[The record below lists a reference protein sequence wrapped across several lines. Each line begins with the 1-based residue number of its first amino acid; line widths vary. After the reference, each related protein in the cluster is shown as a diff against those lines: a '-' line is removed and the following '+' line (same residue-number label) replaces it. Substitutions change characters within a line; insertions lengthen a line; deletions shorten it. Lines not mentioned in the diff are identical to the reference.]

1 MNTDGNYV
9 SQFKDTIEKIVDA
22 EIEKRGTPKYVSAI
36 IQNVNDDGTVNV
48 YLPPDLT
55 SVLKGILNKTGET
68 LSNGDSVEL
77 CTKNGS
83 VNNSWVAIKHK
94 TNTLFA
100 GTNVPNTFTQDQTF
114 NGALNMFNYNKIYW
128 KEPGYGDKFT
138 IEPRFSGADDQNYLA
153 IRAAVGDAETDP
165 DTYNIATFSGKSG
178 HFWVKGHVASSDSI
192 QATKG
197 FWSNGQRMPNFNG
210 WCSDANDAL
219 YEGRYY
225 CGGSS
230 TNLPGSNP
238 YGYLRVRVSNG
249 DTINHTDNWGWQ
261 EFYNTNGRKWIR
273 YIVNT
278 GGWSPWKLIAYASIV
293 LYDNAS
299 GTNGDIT
306 LSDSAANYE
315 YIEIFFRNNDN
326 KYNSVKVYQPH
337 GKSVSL
343 MSQDNNSSKV
353 WLKVTSITI
362 SGTTITKSEACEV
375 ALTSGS
381 SPTISSSNNNYIT
394 RVVGYK

>member
-22 EIEKRGTPKYVSAI
+22 EIEKKGTPKYVSAI
-36 IQNVNDDGTVNV
+36 IQNVNNDGTVDV

-94 TNTLFA
+94 TNALFA

-114 NGALNMFNYNKIYW
+114 NGSLNLFNYNKIYW
-128 KEPGYGDKFT
+128 KEPDYGDKFA
-138 IEPRFSGADDQNYLA
+138 IAPHFSGTDDDNFLA
-153 IRAAVGDAETDP
+153 ILGAVGGSGTNP
-165 DTYNIATFSGKSG
+165 DLEGLLTISGKSG
-178 HFWVKGHVASSDSI
+178 HAWVKGNISSSHSI
-192 QATKG
+192 QAVDGFYSAGSGSVNTATNAGNILIKHALVSTDNTPQNGVVLEYGQSTLYKG
-197 FWSNGQRMPNFNG
+197 QLLITDNANDGIWFNGWSNGTRGSWRKLAFEQNVQAKG
-210 WCSDANDAL
+210 VEL
-219 YEGRYY
+219 Y
-225 CGGSS
+225 S
-230 TNLPGSNP
+230 
-238 YGYLRVRVSNG
+238 
-249 DTINHTDNWGWQ
+249 
-261 EFYNTNGRKWIR
+261 
-273 YIVNT
+273 
-278 GGWSPWKLIAYASIV
+278 
-293 LYDNAS
+293 NAS
-299 GTNGDIT
+299 GSNGDIT
-306 LSDSAANYE
+306 LSDSAANYI

-326 KYNSVKVYQPH
+326 KYSSTKIYQPD

-343 MSQDNNSSKV
+343 MSQDNNSSSV
-353 WLKVTSITI
+353 WLKVTSVTI
-362 SGTTITKSEACEV
+362 SGTAITKGGACEV
-375 ALTSGS
+375 ALKSDS

>member
-22 EIEKRGTPKYVSAI
+22 EIEKKGTPKYVSAI
-36 IQNVNDDGTVNV
+36 IQNVNNDGTVDV

-94 TNTLFA
+94 TNALFA

-114 NGALNMFNYNKIYW
+114 NGSLNLFNYNKIYW

-138 IEPRFSGADDQNYLA
+138 IEPRFSGSDDQNYLA
-153 IRAAVGDAETDP
+153 IRAAVGDAGTDP
-165 DTYNIATFSGKSG
+165 YTYNIATFSGKSG
-178 HFWVKGHVASSDSI
+178 HFWAKGHVNSDDSM
-192 QATKG
+192 QAVKG
-197 FWSNGQRMPNFNG
+197 FWSTTPGSVNTAVGNSTLVIKQALSYEDGTPQNGVVLEYGNLTSWSGQLLITDNANDGIWFNG
-210 WCSDANDAL
+210 WYNGTRGSWRKLAFEQNVQAKGVEL
-219 YEGRYY
+219 Y
-225 CGGSS
+225 S
-230 TNLPGSNP
+230 
-238 YGYLRVRVSNG
+238 
-249 DTINHTDNWGWQ
+249 
-261 EFYNTNGRKWIR
+261 
-273 YIVNT
+273 
-278 GGWSPWKLIAYASIV
+278 
-293 LYDNAS
+293 NAS
-299 GTNGDIT
+299 GSNGDIT
-306 LSDSAANYE
+306 LSDSAANYI

-326 KYNSVKVYQPH
+326 KYSSTKIYQPD

-343 MSQDNNSSKV
+343 MSQDNNSSSV
-353 WLKVTSITI
+353 WLKVTSVTI
-362 SGTTITKSEACEV
+362 SGTAITKGGACEV
-375 ALTSGS
+375 ALKSDS